1 MMNRLKLKAGWA
13 ILLLVLFFFRA
24 PAARAAAYSGG
35 DGSEASPYQIA
46 NAADLITLSRTSG
59 DWAKHFIQTAD
70 IEFDANEALVDWDA
84 DGNPDGIDT
93 SGFTPIGNGSS
104 NFTGSYDGDGHT
116 ISNLFID
123 IDGTSSSAYV
133 GLFGYVN
140 TSGEL
145 KSIALINVDISSSSS
160 SANSYAGGLAGYI
173 RGNIT
178 NSYATGSVFSSSSY
192 NSYAGGLAG
201 SIHGD
206 IINGYATGSVS
217 SFSSSSYRSRAGGL
231 AGYAAGDITN
241 SYATGSIFSSSYSS
255 YAGGLIGEGASADIK
270 NSYASGSVSAFAS
283 YNSYAG
289 GLAGYIR
296 GNITNSYA
304 TGSVSSS
311 SSSYNSYAG
320 GLAGSIHG
328 DIINGYATGSVSSF
342 SSSSYRS
349 RAGGLAG
356 YATGDI
362 TNSYATGSIFSSS
375 YSSYAGGLIGE
386 GASADIKNSY
396 ASGSVSAFASYNS
409 YAGGLAGYI
418 RGNIT
423 NSYATGRVFSLSS
436 SAASYAGGLAGITYF
451 CKMKN
456 SFYDTQTTKMNSLGT
471 QGNETTISNSQGLT
485 TDQFKSSHP
494 DFTTYFTWNIKDS
507 PDDDAPWVAQLD
519 NYPELYF
526 SLSTSAPGV
535 STVAA
540 TDIDTTTATA
550 IGLITDL
557 GDPDPTSYGFC
568 WSTSTAP
575 TIDSCDGISKTQ
587 ETVTATGSFSSGITG
602 LTENTTYYIR
612 AFATNDAGTG
622 YGNSISFTTLTT
634 DSGNSGDTDDL
645 DVDPE
650 PDDDPEPDEQL
661 ADAIDDALNA
671 IEQSGNVVESAMEAL
686 DLAVGL
692 IASGEVDPDDTL
704 DVLTL
709 AARVLAYLDTLAETD
724 AATVLAIL
732 ANANE
737 IATAALSAHEA
748 GQTLTSYELTLIL
761 RQSTAVIESL
771 GALVQTLD
779 FDDRLDILDQA
790 GTLLVSGITAGLA
803 ASDMDT
809 DTLSSLVDTIS
820 DLMTACMSGTDA
832 KGCAQLIDMAKDTIL
847 GAVEAALAADG
858 GSGAGRDLAGEIANE
873 VRLICDAVYD
883 FLTEEAS
890 AGSAALS
897 RNQAL
902 AAGSVAAMDSEET
915 DENLTLSDIRDL
927 TGDIAEML
935 SPFTENDLT
944 LSNRLVRSVVALLDE
959 LYEAGIDPL
968 AETLGIDTSQ
978 GAIAGDQAA
987 LISALADAPGLL
999 GQLLDAFAATI
1010 ACSIDRQD
1018 LVQALEAVY
1027 TAELAAALEGALP
1040 ALVDF
1045 NQVLL
1050 TLDSQTVIDTVTRAL
1065 GLYYPDDVV
1074 SVTGDLDTSLA
1085 ISLAGGD
1092 GSTLG
1097 EIQTV
1102 MVSDVRLVPSVIPDG
1117 VYILGDDD
1125 RRLLVSAPLAVTIAP
1140 VFSHTCDAMLAL
1152 LDDDYPVALETDGRF
1167 TIAFDEATTLCAMT
1181 GYGLSQVS
1189 DEDGSGILFK
1199 AQVDDPASATYKIAI
1214 NYADSTTQDMVPA
1227 VLDLDILKN
1236 YLNSLN
1242 VTFSIDRDSGIF
1254 TLGDGC
1260 TYRPG
1265 FWITALTEDDL
1276 SYFNEHQVS
1285 GAAFRLAG
1293 NNIQFISATGKQV
1306 FYFLEE

>member
-1 MMNRLKLKAGWA
+1 MMNRLKLKAGWIIFLA
-13 ILLLVLFFFRA
+13 VLFFFGA
-24 PAARAAAYSGG
+24 PAVWAADYSGG

-46 NAADLITLSRTSG
+46 TAADLITLSRTSG
-59 DWAKHFIQTAD
+59 DWAKHYIQTAD

-123 IDGTSSSAYV
+123 IDGTSSSTYV

-178 NSYATGSVFSSSSY
+178 NSYATGSVFSSSSSY

-201 SIHGD
+201 RIHGD

-217 SFSSSSYRSRAGGL
+217 SFSSSSYRS
-231 AGYAAGDITN
+231 Y
-241 SYATGSIFSSSYSS
+241 
-255 YAGGLIGEGASADIK
+255 
-270 NSYASGSVSAFAS
+270 
-283 YNSYAG
+283 
-289 GLAGYIR
+289 
-296 GNITNSYA
+296 
-304 TGSVSSS
+304 
-311 SSSYNSYAG
+311 
-320 GLAGSIHG
+320 
-328 DIINGYATGSVSSF
+328 
-342 SSSSYRS
+342 
-349 RAGGLAG
+349 AGGLAG

-375 YSSYAGGLIGE
+375 YSSYAGGL
-386 GASADIKNSY
+386 
-396 ASGSVSAFASYNS
+396 
-409 YAGGLAGYI
+409 AGYI
-418 RGNIT
+418 RANIT

-535 STVAA
+535 STVVA

-645 DVDPE
+645 DV
-650 PDDDPEPDEQL
+650 DPEPDEQL

-790 GTLLVSGITAGLA
+790 KTLLVSGITAGLA

-1018 LVQALEAVY
+1018 LVQALEIVY
-1027 TAELAAALEGALP
+1027 TTEQAAALEEALP

-1092 GSTLG
+1092 GSTLR

-1152 LDDDYPVALETDGRF
+1152 LDYDYPVALETDGRF
-1167 TIAFDEATTLCAMT
+1167 TIAFDGTTTLCAMT

-1242 VTFSIDRDSGIF
+1242 VTFSIDRNSGIF

-1293 NNIQFISATGKQV
+1293 NNIEFISATGKQV

>member
-1 MMNRLKLKAGWA
+1 MMNRLKLKAGWIIFLA
-13 ILLLVLFFFRA
+13 VLFFFGA
-24 PAARAAAYSGG
+24 PAVWAADYSGG

-46 NAADLITLSRTSG
+46 TAADLITLSRTSG
-59 DWAKHFIQTAD
+59 DWAKHYIQTAD

-123 IDGTSSSAYV
+123 IDGTSSSTYV

-178 NSYATGSVFSSSSY
+178 NSYATGSVFSSSSSY

-201 SIHGD
+201 RIHGD

-217 SFSSSSYRSRAGGL
+217 SFSSSSYRS
-231 AGYAAGDITN
+231 Y
-241 SYATGSIFSSSYSS
+241 
-255 YAGGLIGEGASADIK
+255 
-270 NSYASGSVSAFAS
+270 
-283 YNSYAG
+283 
-289 GLAGYIR
+289 
-296 GNITNSYA
+296 
-304 TGSVSSS
+304 
-311 SSSYNSYAG
+311 
-320 GLAGSIHG
+320 
-328 DIINGYATGSVSSF
+328 
-342 SSSSYRS
+342 
-349 RAGGLAG
+349 AGGLAG

-375 YSSYAGGLIGE
+375 YSSYAGGL
-386 GASADIKNSY
+386 
-396 ASGSVSAFASYNS
+396 
-409 YAGGLAGYI
+409 AGYI
-418 RGNIT
+418 RANIT

-535 STVAA
+535 STVVA

-645 DVDPE
+645 DV
-650 PDDDPEPDEQL
+650 DPEPDEQL

-790 GTLLVSGITAGLA
+790 KTLLVSGITAGLA

-1010 ACSIDRQD
+1010 TCSIDRQD

-1065 GLYYPDDVV
+1065 DLYYPDDVV
-1074 SVTGDLDTSLA
+1074 SVTENLDTSLA

-1092 GSTLG
+1092 GSTLR

-1152 LDDDYPVALETDGRF
+1152 LDYDYPVALETDGRF
-1167 TIAFDEATTLCAMT
+1167 TIAFDGTTTLCAMT

-1254 TLGDGC
+1254 TLGDGS

-1293 NNIQFISATGKQV
+1293 NNIEFISATGKQV